1 MKLSGGTQMY
11 LELFLFEGA
20 AVVWGLWQLWQVR
33 PNRKEKDAETSE
45 PITSDKTPSDS

>member
-1 MKLSGGTQMY
+1 MKLSSGSQMY

-33 PNRKEKDAETSE
+33 PNRKDKDTETSE
-45 PITSDKTPSDS
+45 PVTSDQTPSDS

>member
-1 MKLSGGTQMY
+1 MKLSGGSQMY

-33 PNRKEKDAETSE
+33 PNRKEKDSE
-45 PITSDKTPSDS
+45 PSEAEAKDSASSDP

>member
-11 LELFLFEGA
+11 LELFLFEGV

-33 PNRKEKDAETSE
+33 PGRKEKDPETSE
-45 PITSDKTPSDS
+45 PVTPDKTPSDS